1 MSSHLPV
8 VLAVTVALLV
18 PTLAGCQYPRDPE
31 ETLDRVTDGTMYVGV
46 IEEEPW
52 VRIDPG
58 EEPRGVEPTLIRE
71 FAEEL
76 DAEIEWV
83 EGSEAELM
91 EAMRGFQLDVIVGGL
106 TRNSPYSK
114 EVALTRPY
122 VDTEIQFGVPPGK
135 ELPDDLDEVEIWVE
149 QSSEAAAL
157 LQQEEGEANPIYFDS
172 LSEVEG
178 PALLDDYEIEAI
190 GYERTDRIQRD
201 DEHAMAVPMGENAFL
216 VELERFLLD
225 RGEEAEELLRREAG

>member
-31 ETLDRVTDGTMYVGV
+31 ETLDRVTGGTMYVGV

-58 EEPRGVEPTLIRE
+58 EEPQGVEPTLIRE

-122 VDTEIQFGVPPGK
+122 VDTEIQFGVPPGE